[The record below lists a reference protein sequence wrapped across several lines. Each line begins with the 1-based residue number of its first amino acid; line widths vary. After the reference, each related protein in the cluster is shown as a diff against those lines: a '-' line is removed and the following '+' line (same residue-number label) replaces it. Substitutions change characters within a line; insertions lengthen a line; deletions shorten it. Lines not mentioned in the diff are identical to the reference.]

1 MNLGFLQFLFA
12 GVPADMA
19 CILISTGRL
28 LGTKVGIG
36 SLAGELGPS
45 SDQDVKRSAKWFL
58 LKIAGQL

>member
-1 MNLGFLQFLFA
+1 MNLGFLEFLFA

-36 SLAGELGPS
+36 SLSGELGPS
-45 SDQDVKRSAKWFL
+45 SDHNVKRRAKWFL
-58 LKIAGQL
+58 SKIAGQL